1 MAAGIAT
8 MRELADRELVGHAA
22 RLGTH
27 LLERTRP
34 FVDQFDVVRDVRGL
48 GLLWA
53 MEFAEPEGGSL
64 AWRVM
69 ERVQTGLFAQLV
81 VVPLFTKHRMLTQ
94 VAGYDMPVL
103 KAIPPLVLT
112 EQDVD
117 DFVSALEDVVKK
129 ATRPSRVAGLAL
141 RAARAR

>member
-1 MAAGIAT
+1 
-8 MRELADRELVGHAA
+8 
-22 RLGTH
+22 
-27 LLERTRP
+27 
-34 FVDQFDVVRDVRGL
+34 
-48 GLLWA
+48 
-53 MEFAEPEGGSL
+53 
-64 AWRVM
+64 
-69 ERVQTGLFAQLV
+69 
-81 VVPLFTKHRMLTQ
+81 MLTQ

-103 KAIPPLVLT
+103 KAVPPLVLT

>member
-1 MAAGIAT
+1 
-8 MRELADRELVGHAA
+8 VGHAA

-53 MEFAEPEGGSL
+53 MEFAEPEHGSL